1 MPEASTA
8 DNRSRRA
15 KADALLEQIEREQAG
30 QLKVFLGAA
39 PGVGK
44 TFAML
49 SAARELM
56 RQGIDVVVGLVETHG
71 RAETQA
77 LLEGLELL
85 PRRAATADR
94 AHDEFD
100 IDAALLRKPQLILV
114 DELAHRNVPGSRHER
129 RYQDIEELL
138 GAGIDVY
145 TTVNIQHLESLN
157 DVVQQ
162 ISGVRVRETVPD
174 AFFDRASDVVL
185 IDLPPRELIARLRQG
200 KVYLPELAAS
210 ALERFFTASN
220 LTALRELAVQAVAD
234 RVDADL
240 REYKAAQGSGPVPVR
255 RRVVAA
261 IDGSENSEYLVRI
274 TRRIAERR
282 HAPWTVVYVDA
293 GRAGDDADHR
303 ARLDTALRLARRLG
317 GTTETLRGVDVV
329 DELLGYAGR
338 NSVATI
344 VIGRTRER
352 PLARLFNRT
361 LTQQLLMRGAHF
373 ELTIVATPM
382 ARARS
387 RRALQQTAKAPLR
400 DYGFAL
406 IVSLAALVL
415 AHLAD
420 RVLSVS
426 NLSQLFT
433 VAVLIVAV
441 RSRMSVAVFSAIVC
455 FLGYNFF
462 FAPPR
467 YTLVIANGSDALTV
481 VLFLA
486 TALICSRLATRLS
499 LQVQMLREA
508 NAHAGILGRLG
519 RELAAAADAG
529 QVTAIGAKTLAQAFD
544 AEVSVLTPGPDA
556 GLLATAASAPPSMML
571 STTDR
576 AAADW
581 AMNHDQPAG
590 RYTDTL
596 NAATC
601 WLLPLI
607 DDGAR
612 LGVVAIRF
620 DAEETVLSS
629 QRRDLIQAITHDIA
643 QALARTRLADA
654 LESARL
660 QGETER
666 LRAALL
672 SSVSHDLRS
681 PLAVMLGSA
690 ESLQR
695 YGARLEETERNELL
709 DGIVSE
715 GQRLDRYIQNLLDM
729 TRLGH
734 GTLKLARD
742 WVALDEIVGSCV
754 LRLRKIFPEVRVEHG
769 APADELP
776 LLYVHPALIEQALF
790 NIMENAAKFS
800 PPGEPV
806 RVRAGQVGQEIRI
819 DVIDAGPGIPA
830 EERSRIFDMFYSVER
845 GDRGKHGTGLGLS
858 ICQGMIGA
866 HGGSVEALPGE
877 GGVGTVIRI
886 TLPLSGV
893 PVPAAATQDEV

>member
-1 MPEASTA
+1 MPEPT
-8 DNRSRRA
+8 DNDPRRA
-15 KADALLEQIEREQAG
+15 KADALLDRIEREQAG

-49 SAARELM
+49 SAARELK
-56 RQGIDVVVGLVETHG
+56 RQGVDVVVGLVETHG
-71 RAETQA
+71 RAETEA
-77 LLEGLELL
+77 LLDGLELL
-85 PRRAATADR
+85 PRRGGAPGGR

-100 IDAALLRKPQLILV
+100 VDAALARRPPLILV

-138 GAGIDVY
+138 AAGIDVY

-162 ISGVRVRETVPD
+162 ITGVRVRETVPD

-240 REYKAAQGSGPVPVR
+240 REYQVAQGSGPVPVR
-255 RRVVAA
+255 RRVLAA
-261 IDGSENSEYLVRI
+261 IDGSENSDYLVRV

-282 HAPWTVVYVDA
+282 HAPWTVAYVDS
-293 GRAGDDADHR
+293 GRSSGDAAHR
-303 ARLDTALRLARRLG
+303 ERLDAALRLARRLG
-317 GTTETLRGVDVV
+317 ASTEILRGVDVV
-329 DELLGYAGR
+329 DELLGYAAR
-338 NSVATI
+338 NSVAAI

-352 PLARLFNRT
+352 PFARLFNRT

-373 ELTIVATPM
+373 ELTIVATPV

-387 RRALQQTAKAPLR
+387 RRALQQPNRAPLR

-406 IVSLAALVL
+406 LVSLAALVL

-420 RVLSVS
+420 RVLSVP
-426 NLSQLFT
+426 NLAQLFT
-433 VAVLIVAV
+433 VAVLVVAA
-441 RSRMSVAVFSAIVC
+441 RSRMSVAVFSAVVC

-467 YTLVIANGSDALTV
+467 YTLAIANGGDALTV
-481 VLFLA
+481 ILFLA

-519 RELAAAADAG
+519 RELTAAADAG
-529 QVTAIGAKTLAQAFD
+529 QVASIGARTLAQAVGAD
-544 AEVSVLTPGPDA
+544 VAVLMPDA
-556 GLLATAASAPPSMML
+556 ATGTLTVAAAVPSALELGM
-571 STTDR
+571 TDR

-581 AMNHDQPAG
+581 ALSHEQPAG

-601 WLLPLI
+601 WLLPLSE
-607 DDGAR
+607 DGVR

-620 DAEETVLSS
+620 EAEETVLSP
-629 QRRDLIQAITHDIA
+629 QRRDLLQAIAHDIA
-643 QALARTRLADA
+643 QALMRTRLADE
-654 LESARL
+654 LESARV

-672 SSVSHDLRS
+672 ASVSHDLRS
-681 PLAVMLGSA
+681 PLAAMLGSA

-695 YGARLEETERNELL
+695 YGSRVSDAERGELL

-742 WVALDEIVGSCV
+742 WVAIDEIIGSGI
-754 LRLRKIFPEVRVEHG
+754 LRLRKLFPDVRVERD
-769 APADELP
+769 APAGELP
-776 LLYVHPALIEQALF
+776 LLYVHPALIEQAIF
-790 NIMENAAKFS
+790 NILENAAKFS
-800 PPGEPV
+800 PPGAPV
-806 RVRAGQVGQEIRI
+806 RVRAEAAGGEVRI
-819 DVIDAGPGIPA
+819 DIVDAGPGIPP

-845 GDRGKHGTGLGLS
+845 GDRGKQGTGLGLS

-866 HGGSVEALPGE
+866 HGGSVEALPGDD
-877 GGVGTVIRI
+877 GTGTTIRI
-886 TLPLSGV
+886 TLPVAG
-893 PVPAAATQDEV
+893 AAAPAPPDEDA

>member
-1 MPEASTA
+1 MPEATRT
-8 DNRSRRA
+8 DERHA
-15 KADALLEQIEREQAG
+15 KANALLDQIEREASG
-30 QLKVFLGAA
+30 RLKVFLGAA

-44 TFAML
+44 TYAML
-49 SAARELM
+49 SAARELK
-56 RQGIDVVVGLVETHG
+56 RQGLDVVVGLVETHG

-77 LLEGLELL
+77 LLDGLELL
-85 PRRAATADR
+85 PRRAFAGAER

-100 IDAALLRKPQLILV
+100 VDAALARKPALVLV
-114 DELAHRNVPGSRHER
+114 DELAHRNVSGSRHER

-138 GAGIDVY
+138 DAGIDVY

-162 ISGVRVRETVPD
+162 ITGVRVRETVPD
-174 AFFDRASDVVL
+174 AFFDRARDVVL
-185 IDLPPRELIARLRQG
+185 IDLPPRELIERLRQG
-200 KVYLPELAAS
+200 KVYLPELASS

-220 LTALRELAVQAVAD
+220 LTALRELAMQTAAD

-240 REYKAAQGSGPVPVR
+240 REVQAAQGSGPVPVR
-255 RRVVAA
+255 RRVLAA
-261 IDGSENSEYLVRI
+261 IDGSDNSEYLVRFA
-274 TRRIAERR
+274 RRIAERR
-282 HAPWTVVYVDA
+282 QAAWTVVHVDS
-293 GRAGDDADHR
+293 GRNSGDAEQQ
-303 ARLDTALRLARRLG
+303 ARLDAALRLARRLG
-317 GTTETLRGVDVV
+317 GETESLRGHDVAG
-329 DELLGYAGR
+329 ELLGYAGR

-352 PLARLFNRT
+352 PWARLLNRT
-361 LTQQLLMRGAHF
+361 LSQQLLQRGAHF

-382 ARARS
+382 ARARA
-387 RRALQQTAKAPLR
+387 RRALLQGANAPLR
-400 DYGFAL
+400 DYGIAL
-406 IVSLAALVL
+406 LVSLVALGL
-415 AHLAD
+415 AHVAD

-426 NLSQLFT
+426 NLSQIFT

-455 FLGYNFF
+455 FFGYNFF

-467 YTLVIANGSDALTV
+467 YTLAIANGSDALTV

-499 LQVQMLREA
+499 TQVQMLRDA
-508 NAHAGILGRLG
+508 NAHAGTLGRLG
-519 RELAAAADAG
+519 RDLAAAADAG
-529 QVTAIGAKTLAQAFD
+529 QVAAIGVRTLSRSFDAQA
-544 AEVSVLTPGPDA
+544 AVLTPDTMT
-556 GLLATAASAPPSMML
+556 GLLVASASAPPSLAL
-571 STTDR
+571 SATDR

-581 AMNHDQPAG
+581 CLQHDQPAG

-596 NAATC
+596 NASTC
-601 WLLPLI
+601 WLLPLSG
-607 DDGAR
+607 DGST
-612 LGVVAIRF
+612 LGVVALRLPR
-620 DAEETVLSS
+620 EEAVLSP
-629 QRRDLIQAITHDIA
+629 QRRDLVLAIVQDIA

-654 LESARL
+654 LENARV

-681 PLAVMLGSA
+681 PLSAMLGSA

-695 YGARLEETERNELL
+695 FGTQIPAGERDELL
-709 DGIVSE
+709 DGIVAE

-742 WVALDEIVGSCV
+742 WVALEEIIGSCA
-754 LRLRKIFPEVRVEHG
+754 LRLRKVFPDVAVEREL
-769 APADELP
+769 PAEPLP

-800 PPGEPV
+800 PPGAAIRI
-806 RVRAGQVGQEIRI
+806 RVLRDASQLLI
-819 DVIDAGPGIPA
+819 DVIDRGPGIP
-830 EERSRIFDMFYSVER
+830 ENERARIFDLFYSVER
-845 GDRGKHGTGLGLS
+845 GDRGKQGTGLGLS

-866 HGGSVEALPGE
+866 HGGSVQALPGE
-877 GGVGTVIRI
+877 GGDDGTVIRV
-886 TLPLSGV
+886 TLPLTAAE
-893 PVPAAATQDEV
+893 PA

>member
-1 MPEASTA
+1 MPEASY
-8 DNRSRRA
+8 DDDRSRRA
-15 KADALLEQIEREQAG
+15 KADALLEQLEREASG
-30 QLKVFLGAA
+30 RLKVFLGAA

-44 TFAML
+44 TYSML
-49 SAARELM
+49 SAARDLK

-71 RAETQA
+71 RAETEA

-85 PRRAATADR
+85 PRRATADLSR

-100 IDAALLRKPQLILV
+100 VDAALKRRPQLLLV

-129 RYQDIEELL
+129 RHQDIEELL
-138 GAGIDVY
+138 AAGIDVY

-162 ISGVRVRETVPD
+162 ITGVRVRETVPD
-174 AFFDRASDVVL
+174 AFFDRAADVVL
-185 IDLPPRELIARLRQG
+185 IDLPPRELITRLRQG
-200 KVYLPELAAS
+200 KIYLPELAAS

-240 REYKAAQGSGPVPVR
+240 REYQVAQGSGPVPVR
-255 RRVVAA
+255 RRVLAA
-261 IDGSENSEYLVRI
+261 IDGSENSEYLVRV

-282 HAPWTVVYVDA
+282 HATWTVVHVDS
-293 GRAGDDADHR
+293 GRAGNDAEHR
-303 ARLDTALRLARRLG
+303 TRLDAALRLARRLG
-317 GTTETLRGVDVV
+317 AETETLRGVDVV
-329 DELLGYAGR
+329 DELLGFAGR

-373 ELTIVATPM
+373 ELTIVATPI

-387 RRALQQTAKAPLR
+387 RRALQQNATSPLR

-406 IVSLAALVL
+406 VVSLIALAA

-426 NLSQLFT
+426 NLSQLFI
-433 VAVLIVAV
+433 VAVMIVAV

-467 YTLVIANGSDALTV
+467 YTLAIANGSDALTV

-499 LQVQMLREA
+499 VQVQMLREA
-508 NAHAGILGRLG
+508 NAQAGVLAKLG

-529 QVTAIGAKTLAQAFD
+529 QVTTIGAKALARAFD
-544 AEVSVLTPGPDA
+544 AEVAVLVPDPA
-556 GLLATAASAPPSMML
+556 SGLLTTAAAVPSSL
-571 STTDR
+571 ELGATDR

-581 AMNHDQPAG
+581 ALNHAQPAG

-596 NAATC
+596 NAAAC
-601 WLLPLI
+601 WLLPLS
-607 DDGAR
+607 DDGTR
-612 LGVVAIRF
+612 LGVLAIRF
-620 DAEETVLSS
+620 DAGDDVLPS
-629 QRRDLIQAITHDIA
+629 QRRELIQAIAHDIA
-643 QALARTRLADA
+643 QALARTQLADE

-666 LRAALL
+666 LRSALL

-681 PLAVMLGSA
+681 PLAAMLGSA

-695 YGARLEETERNELL
+695 YGEKLAADDRDALL
-709 DGIVSE
+709 RGIVSE

-734 GTLKLARD
+734 GTLKVARD
-742 WVALDEIVGSCV
+742 WVALDEILGSCV
-754 LRLRKIFPEVRVEHG
+754 LRLRKVFPDVRVERDVPD
-769 APADELP
+769 AELP
-776 LLYVHPALIEQALF
+776 LLYVHPALVEQALF

-800 PPGEPV
+800 PPGAPV
-806 RVRAGQVGQEIRI
+806 RVRTERRGGDVRI

-845 GDRGKHGTGLGLS
+845 GDRGKQGTGLGLS

-866 HGGSVEALPGE
+866 HGGSVEALPGD
-877 GGVGTVIRI
+877 GGIGTTIRV
-886 TLPLSGV
+886 TLPLAGI
-893 PVPAAATQDEV
+893 PGAAPEED

>member
-1 MPEASTA
+1 MSETPLP
-8 DNRSRRA
+8 DQRSRRA
-15 KADALLEQIEREQAG
+15 KADALLEQIEREQSG

-49 SAARELM
+49 SAARELK
-56 RQGIDVVVGLVETHG
+56 RQGTDVVVGLVETHG
-71 RAETQA
+71 RAETAA

-85 PRRAATADR
+85 PRRAAGSGGR

-100 IDAALLRKPQLILV
+100 VDAALARRPRLILV

-138 GAGIDVY
+138 AAGIDVY

-162 ISGVRVRETVPD
+162 ITGVRVRETVPD
-174 AFFDRASDVVL
+174 AFMDRAGDVVL

-240 REYKAAQGSGPVPVR
+240 REYQAAYGAGPVPVR
-255 RRVVAA
+255 RRVLVAV
-261 IDGSENSEYLVRI
+261 DGSENSEYLVRV

-282 HAPWTVVYVDA
+282 HAPWTVVHIDTGRSGQDA
-293 GRAGDDADHR
+293 EHR
-303 ARLDTALRLARRLG
+303 ERLDMALRLARRLG
-317 GTTETLRGVDVV
+317 GTTETLQGVDVI

-387 RRALQQTAKAPLR
+387 RRALQQGAKAPLR

-406 IVSLAALVL
+406 IVSLVALAL

-426 NLSQLFT
+426 NLSQLFI

-441 RSRMSVAVFSAIVC
+441 RSRMSVAVFSAIIC

-467 YTLVIANGSDALTV
+467 YTLAIANGSDALTV

-508 NAHAGILGRLG
+508 NAHAGVLSRLG
-519 RELAAAADAG
+519 RDLAAAADAG
-529 QVTAIGAKTLAQAFD
+529 QVTSIGAKALAQAFD
-544 AEVSVLTPGPDA
+544 AEVAVLTPDPAA
-556 GLLATAASAPPSMML
+556 GLLATAAAAPSAMTL
-571 STTDR
+571 SATDR

-581 AMNHDQPAG
+581 SLSHDQPAG

-601 WLLPLI
+601 WLLPLSE
-607 DDGAR
+607 DSVR
-612 LGVVAIRF
+612 LGVLAIRF

-629 QRRDLIQAITHDIA
+629 QRRDLIQAIAHDIA
-643 QALARTRLADA
+643 QALARTRLADE
-654 LESARL
+654 LENARL

-666 LRAALL
+666 LRTALL

-681 PLAVMLGSA
+681 PLAAMLGSA

-695 YGARLEETERNELL
+695 YGAQLGEGDREALL
-709 DGIVSE
+709 GGIVSE

-742 WVALDEIVGSCV
+742 WVSLDEIIGSCQQ
-754 LRLRKIFPEVRVEHG
+754 RLRKIYPETHFAREN
-769 APADELP
+769 PAGELP
-776 LLYVHPALIEQALF
+776 LLYVHPALVEQALF

-800 PPGEPV
+800 PPGAPV
-806 RVRAGQVGQEIRI
+806 RVRTATGGEEIRI

-830 EERSRIFDMFYSVER
+830 DERGRIFDMFYSVER
-845 GDRGKHGTGLGLS
+845 GDRGKQGTGLGLS

-877 GGVGTVIRI
+877 DGVGTIIRV
-886 TLPLSGV
+886 TLPLSGI
-893 PVPAAATQDEV
+893 PAPAAEDEA